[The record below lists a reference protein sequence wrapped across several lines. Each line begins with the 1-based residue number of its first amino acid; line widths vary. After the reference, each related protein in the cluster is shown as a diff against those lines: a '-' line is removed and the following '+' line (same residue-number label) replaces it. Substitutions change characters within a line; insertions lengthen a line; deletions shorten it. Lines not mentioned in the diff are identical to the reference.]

1 MAPML
6 KMAAAGALALT
17 CVIAVSA
24 QTPMNTLSPAERR
37 DGFVLLFDGV
47 STKGWHQ
54 LPLQNDQNAGP
65 WKARDGVLTY
75 EPGESW
81 LASDESYSD
90 FVLRL
95 DYRTTGADTDSG
107 IFMRSPAAGYPSWTG
122 MELEMKG
129 NDNGAAPGLRTSM
142 SLIGSAA
149 ALKAAHKAPGEW
161 NTVDITLNK
170 MRFTVVVNGEKIH
183 DFSLDDPAYAVDR
196 QHTPLADR
204 AKTGFIGFQAHRNG
218 APAEYRNIRIKA
230 IK

>member
-1 MAPML
+1 MFRIVTSCL
-6 KMAAAGALALT
+6 LGLTAAATLT
-17 CVIAVSA
+17 A
-24 QTPMNTLSPAERR
+24 QSTPNTLTAAERR

-81 LASDESYSD
+81 LASDETYSD

-95 DYRTTGADTDSG
+95 DYRTTGTDTDSG
-107 IFMRSPAAGYPSWTG
+107 IFMRSTAAGYPSWTG

-129 NDNGAAPGLRTSM
+129 NDAGAAPGLRTSM

-161 NTVDITLNK
+161 NAVDITLDK
-170 MRFTVVVNGEKIH
+170 MHFTVLVNGEKIH
-183 DFSLDDPAYAVDR
+183 DFALDDPAYAADR
-196 QHTPLADR
+196 QHTPLAER

-218 APAEYRNIRIKA
+218 APAEYRNVRIRTLR
-230 IK
+230 

>member
-1 MAPML
+1 MFRIVTSGLVGLTAV
-6 KMAAAGALALT
+6 AALA
-17 CVIAVSA
+17 A
-24 QTPMNTLSPAERR
+24 QSTPNTLSTAERR
-37 DGFVLLFDGV
+37 EGFVLLFDGV
-47 STKGWHQ
+47 STRGWHQ

-81 LASDESYSD
+81 LASDEAYSD

-95 DYRTTGADTDSG
+95 DYRTTGTDTDSG

-129 NDNGAAPGLRTSM
+129 NDAGAAPGLRTSM

-170 MRFTVVVNGEKIH
+170 TRFTVLVNGEKIH

-218 APAEYRNIRIKA
+218 APAEYRNVRIKV